1 MKHKFTSWW
10 NLGRL
15 LTVILMVSL
24 LWSSNLSIAQARTSR
39 DQVSFIAPYLEQ
51 VIKQVTEFKLDN
63 GLKFIVLENHDA
75 PIISFVTYANVGG
88 VDEPDGQTGVAH
100 FLEHLAFKGTREI
113 GTINYEAERVLLDRL
128 DQIFEEIQAARAAG
142 DDAKI
147 AQLQAEFQQVQTEAN
162 QYVRQNEY
170 GQIVEIAGGT
180 GLNAVTSADYTMYFY
195 SFPANKLELWMSL
208 ESERFLEPVFREFH
222 QEKDVILEER
232 RLRTDNS
239 PIGKLFEVFSGTAFT
254 THPYKRPIIGYQEDI
269 ENLTRNNV
277 EQFFETY
284 YPPSNLTIAIVGDVN
299 PKEVQKLAK
308 TYFGR
313 FSARSKPEKVTT
325 VEPPQ
330 TETREVTLELASEPW
345 YIEGYHRPN
354 INHPDNM
361 VYALIASL
369 MGDGRTSRL
378 YRSLVEDQQVALVA
392 RGASVYPGD
401 RYDNLMLFY
410 ALTAPN
416 HSLDDLQLALRK
428 EIERLKNEPVSQE
441 ELDRVKTQAKAGI
454 LRGLNSTLGMAQSL
468 AEYDAKTGDWRNLF
482 RELDAIAAVTVEDIQ
497 RVAQKT
503 FVSENMTVAKLVSKR

>member
-1 MKHKFTSWW
+1 MKHKFTSW
-10 NLGRL
+10 LKIRKVFTIIL
-15 LTVILMVSL
+15 LIIL
-24 LWSSNLSIAQARTSR
+24 LWSNNLAIAEARTNN
-39 DQVSFIAPYLEQ
+39 DQASFIAPYLER

-63 GLKFIVLENHDA
+63 GLKFIILENHDA
-75 PIISFVTYANVGG
+75 PTISFVTYANVGG

-100 FLEHLAFKGTREI
+100 FLEHLAFKGTQEI
-113 GTINYEAERVLLDRL
+113 GTTNYETEAELLAHL
-128 DQIFEEIQAARAAG
+128 DQIFEKIQAARTTG
-142 DDAKI
+142 DESKF
-147 AQLQAEFQQVQTEAN
+147 AQLQAEFEQVQKKAN
-162 QYVRQNEY
+162 QYVKQNEY
-170 GQIVEIAGGT
+170 GQIVEIAGGV
-180 GLNAVTSADYTMYFY
+180 GLNAVTSSDYTMYFY
-195 SFPANKLELWMSL
+195 SFPSNKLELWMSL

-239 PIGKLFEVFSGTAFT
+239 PIGKLFEVFLDTAFT

-269 ENLTRNNV
+269 ENLTRSDV

-284 YPPSNLTIAIVGDVN
+284 YPPSNLTIAIVGDVDS
-299 PKEVQKLAK
+299 KEVKKLAQ

-313 FSARSKPEKVTT
+313 FPARSKPPKVTAT
-325 VEPPQ
+325 EPPQ

-345 YIEGYHRPN
+345 YVEGYHRPN
-354 INHPDNM
+354 INDPDNII
-361 VYALIASL
+361 YSLIASL

-378 YRSLVEDQQVALVA
+378 YKSLVEDQQVALLA
-392 RGASVYPGD
+392 RSASVYPGD

-416 HSLDDLQLALRK
+416 HSLDDVQLALRK
-428 EIERLKNEPVSQE
+428 ELELLKSEPVSQE

-503 FVSENMTVAKLVSKR
+503 FIPENMTVGKLVSNR